1 MTGGGFDGA
10 FSAESR
16 PLSASLYIP
25 ASPEGCDGFRHNLR
39 EKPEG
44 SGGFEHNLR
53 EMPEGCDRTRK
64 KQYLCSAMKRL
75 LSVILLL
82 ATMSGQIG
90 SMARQ
95 APEEVAP
102 EGRHTVSGHVKDAAT
117 GEVLIGVAVY
127 PSGNIRAGKA
137 TNAYG
142 FYSLELP
149 AGEYTIVCEAIGYR
163 TDSLQISLKGNLRK
177 DFILE
182 EDSFAIEGSTVTAV
196 SKREKLLRPE
206 TSLVNLSG
214 DFIKKVPVLFGET
227 DIIKVIQMMPG
238 VQAPSEG
245 STGFSVR
252 GGGVDQNLVLMDEA
266 PVYNAGHFMG
276 FFSVFNNDA
285 VKTGDLYKGDIS
297 AKYGGRLSSLLDI
310 HTIDGNMT
318 ELGGSLSLGL
328 ISSKALL
335 EGPIVKDKASF
346 MVAARRTYIDLFFPL
361 FGALKG
367 DRMFF
372 YDVNAKAN
380 WIIND
385 NNRLYLSVFNGKD
398 VFAMKNSEAADL
410 NLDMGFANNTQSL
423 RWNHIFSPKLFS
435 NFTLLNSHY
444 DFNTLLEFSATDVDM
459 GSNLHNQGF
468 KADFNWF
475 MNASNTVS
483 FGFQGNRYVISPAIF
498 TPRSEGI
505 FSEYTYPETMAYAPD
520 FYLQNEQKIGTKVTL
535 RYGLRLSNFATVG
548 ERTQRYYNDEHRLD
562 HTEDFAKGET
572 VKAWHALEPRFS
584 SSFSITPSMSFKAAW
599 SRNVQY
605 IQQAIY
611 SISGSPL
618 DIWFSASPNIK
629 PQVSDQYTVGFFKN
643 FFNDALETSVELFYK
658 DNRNTIDFKDHP
670 NVIMNEDLEAE
681 IRTGT
686 SFARGAEFM
695 VKYEKGKFDGWISYT
710 LSQARYKIPEINGGK
725 PYDSPM
731 NHKHSVSVIGTY
743 RFSKRLS
750 TSADWVYYS
759 GAPTTYPSGVYEVGG
774 SRVPLYSDRNR
785 DHFPDYH
792 RLDLSLTLQGRRVP
806 AGKRGHGEWN
816 FSVYNV
822 YSRHNAWALDFH
834 YNDDTEE
841 ITARKV
847 YLFTAIPSISYTLT
861 L

>member
-1 MTGGGFDGA
+1 MLMI
-10 FSAESR
+10 
-16 PLSASLYIP
+16 PLCLA
-25 ASPEGCDGFRHNLR
+25 GQ
-39 EKPEG
+39 
-44 SGGFEHNLR
+44 
-53 EMPEGCDRTRK
+53 TRR
-64 KQYLCSAMKRL
+64 Y
-75 LSVILLL
+75 
-82 ATMSGQIG
+82 
-90 SMARQ
+90 
-95 APEEVAP
+95 
-102 EGRHTVSGHVKDAAT
+102 TVSGHVKDAAS
-117 GEVLIGVAVY
+117 GEMMIGAVVN
-127 PSGNIRAGKA
+127 PAGSTSGTV

-142 FYSLELP
+142 FYSIQLP
-149 AGEYTIVCEAIGYR
+149 AGDYELCCSSLGYEADTVR
-163 TDSLQISLKGNLRK
+163 ISLRGNLK
-177 DFILE
+177 QDFTLKE
-182 EDSFAIEGSTVTAV
+182 SLLYLEGSTVTAV

-310 HTIDGNMT
+310 HTIDGNMQ
-318 ELGGSLSLGL
+318 EFGGSLSIGL
-328 ISSKALL
+328 ISSKVLL

-346 MVAARRTYIDLFFPL
+346 MVAARRTYIDMFFPL

-367 DRMFF
+367 DKMFF
-372 YDVNAKAN
+372 HDINAKAN

-398 VFAMKNSEAADL
+398 VFAMANSEAADL
-410 NLDMGFANNTQSL
+410 DLDMGFANNTQSL

-444 DFNTLLEFSATDVDM
+444 DFDTMLEFSATDIDM
-459 GSNLHNQGF
+459 GSRLNNQGF

-475 MNASNTVS
+475 ANASNTVS
-483 FGFQGNRYVISPAIF
+483 FGLQGNRYVISPAEF
-498 TPRSEGI
+498 KPRSEGI
-505 FSEYTYPETMAYAPD
+505 FSEYTYPQTTALAPD
-520 FYLQNEQKIGTKVTL
+520 FYIQNEQKIGTKVTL

-548 ERTQRYYNDEHRLD
+548 ERTQRYYDAAHKLD

-584 SSFSITPSMSFKAAW
+584 SSFSLSPSMSVKAAW

-643 FFNDALETSVELFYK
+643 FLDDALETSVELFYK

-670 NVIMNEDLEAE
+670 NVIMNEDMEAE
-681 IRTGT
+681 IRTGN

-695 VKYEKGKFDGWISYT
+695 VKYEKGKFDGWVSYT
-710 LSQARYKIPEINGGK
+710 LSQARYKMPEINEGK

-743 RFSKRLS
+743 RFGKRLS
-750 TSADWVYYS
+750 ASADWVYYS
-759 GAPTTYPSGVYEVGG
+759 GAPTTYPSGVIQVGDT
-774 SRVPLYSDRNR
+774 RVPFYSDRNQ

-806 AGKRGHGEWN
+806 SGKRGHGEWN

>member
-1 MTGGGFDGA
+1 M
-10 FSAESR
+10 
-16 PLSASLYIP
+16 
-25 ASPEGCDGFRHNLR
+25 
-39 EKPEG
+39 
-44 SGGFEHNLR
+44 
-53 EMPEGCDRTRK
+53 
-64 KQYLCSAMKRL
+64 
-75 LSVILLL
+75 SVLILLPL
-82 ATMSGQIG
+82 AAAGQ
-90 SMARQ
+90 
-95 APEEVAP
+95 
-102 EGRHTVSGHVKDAAT
+102 GRKYTVSGHVKDAGS
-117 GEVLIGVAVY
+117 GEVMIGAVVN
-127 PSGNIRAGKA
+127 PAGSTIGTS

-142 FYSLELP
+142 FYSLQLP
-149 AGEYTIVCEAIGYR
+149 EGEYDLCCSSLGYDAD
-163 TDSLQISLKGNLRK
+163 TLHISLRANLRQ
-177 DFILE
+177 DFLLGE
-182 EDSFAIEGSTVTAV
+182 SAMTLEGSTVTAT

-206 TSLVNLSG
+206 TSIVNLSG

-227 DIIKVIQMMPG
+227 DIIKVIQLMPG

-266 PVYNAGHFMG
+266 PVFNAGHFMG

-297 AKYGGRLSSLLDI
+297 AKYGGRLSSLLDV
-310 HTIDGNMT
+310 HTIDGNMQ
-318 ELGGSLSLGL
+318 EYGGSLSIGL

-346 MVAARRTYIDLFFPL
+346 MVAARRTYIDMFFPL
-361 FGALKG
+361 LEVLKD
-367 DRMFF
+367 DRLYF

-385 NNRLYLSVFNGKD
+385 NNRLYFSVFRGKD
-398 VFAMKNSEAADL
+398 VFAMSNSEITDL
-410 NLDMGFANNTQSL
+410 DLDMGFANNTQSL

-435 NFTLLNSHY
+435 NFTLLNSFY
-444 DFNTLLEFSATDVDM
+444 DFTTMLEYSATDIDM

-475 MNASNTVS
+475 LNGSNTIS
-483 FGFQGNRYVISPAIF
+483 FGLQGNRYVISPAEF
-498 TPRSEGI
+498 RPRSEGI
-505 FSEYTYPETMAYAPD
+505 FSEYTYPLTTALAPD
-520 FYLQNEQKIGTKVTL
+520 FYLQNEQKIGPKVTL
-535 RYGLRLSNFATVG
+535 RYGVRLSNFATVG
-548 ERTQRYYNDEHRLD
+548 ERNQRYYNEQHALD
-562 HTEDFAKGET
+562 HTEQFAKGET

-584 SSFSITPSMSFKAAW
+584 SSFSITPSMSFKAAY

-605 IQQAIY
+605 IQQAVY

-629 PQVSDQYTVGFFKN
+629 PQVSDQYTIGLFKN
-643 FFNDALETSVELFYK
+643 FLGDDLETSVELFYK

-670 NVIMNEDLEAE
+670 NVLMNEDMEAE

-695 VKYEKGKFDGWISYT
+695 VKYEKDKFDGWVSYT

-731 NHKHSVSVIGTY
+731 NHKHSVSVVGTY
-743 RFSKRLS
+743 RFGKRLS
-750 TSADWVYYS
+750 ASADWVYYS

-774 SRVPLYSDRNR
+774 TRIPLYSERNR

-792 RLDLSLTLQGRRVP
+792 RLDLSLTLQGKRVP
-806 AGKRGHGEWN
+806 AGQRWHGEWN
-816 FSVYNV
+816 LSVYNV

-834 YNDDTEE
+834 YDDATEE
-841 ITARKV
+841 VTAQKV

>member
-1 MTGGGFDGA
+1 MLMI
-10 FSAESR
+10 
-16 PLSASLYIP
+16 PLCLL
-25 ASPEGCDGFRHNLR
+25 GQ
-39 EKPEG
+39 
-44 SGGFEHNLR
+44 
-53 EMPEGCDRTRK
+53 TRR
-64 KQYLCSAMKRL
+64 Y
-75 LSVILLL
+75 
-82 ATMSGQIG
+82 
-90 SMARQ
+90 
-95 APEEVAP
+95 
-102 EGRHTVSGHVKDAAT
+102 TVSGHVKDAAS
-117 GEVLIGVAVY
+117 GEMMIGAVVN
-127 PSGNIRAGKA
+127 PAGSTSGTV

-142 FYSLELP
+142 FYSIQLP
-149 AGEYTIVCEAIGYR
+149 AGDYELCCSSLGYDADTVR
-163 TDSLQISLKGNLRK
+163 ISLKGNLK
-177 DFILE
+177 QDFTLKE
-182 EDSFAIEGSTVTAV
+182 SLLYLEGSTVTAV

-310 HTIDGNMT
+310 HTIDGNMQ
-318 ELGGSLSLGL
+318 EFGGSLSIGL
-328 ISSKALL
+328 ISSKVLL

-346 MVAARRTYIDLFFPL
+346 MVAARRTYIDMFFPL

-367 DRMFF
+367 DKMFF
-372 YDVNAKAN
+372 HDINAKAN

-398 VFAMKNSEAADL
+398 VFAMANSEAADL
-410 NLDMGFANNTQSL
+410 DLDMGFANNTQSL

-444 DFNTLLEFSATDVDM
+444 DFDTMLEFSATDIDM
-459 GSNLHNQGF
+459 GSRLNNQGF

-475 MNASNTVS
+475 ANASNTVS
-483 FGFQGNRYVISPAIF
+483 FGLQGNRYVISPAEF
-498 TPRSEGI
+498 KPRSEGI
-505 FSEYTYPETMAYAPD
+505 FSEYTYPQTTALAPD
-520 FYLQNEQKIGTKVTL
+520 FYIQNEQKIGTKVTL

-548 ERTQRYYNDEHRLD
+548 ERTQRYYDAAHKLD

-584 SSFSITPSMSFKAAW
+584 SSFSLSPSMSVKAAW

-643 FFNDALETSVELFYK
+643 FLDDALETSVELFYK

-670 NVIMNEDLEAE
+670 NVIMNEDME
-681 IRTGT
+681 
-686 SFARGAEFM
+686 
-695 VKYEKGKFDGWISYT
+695 
-710 LSQARYKIPEINGGK
+710 
-725 PYDSPM
+725 
-731 NHKHSVSVIGTY
+731 
-743 RFSKRLS
+743 
-750 TSADWVYYS
+750 
-759 GAPTTYPSGVYEVGG
+759 
-774 SRVPLYSDRNR
+774 
-785 DHFPDYH
+785 
-792 RLDLSLTLQGRRVP
+792 
-806 AGKRGHGEWN
+806 
-816 FSVYNV
+816 
-822 YSRHNAWALDFH
+822 
-834 YNDDTEE
+834 
-841 ITARKV
+841 
-847 YLFTAIPSISYTLT
+847 IPSRAELNSW
-861 L
+861 

>member
-1 MTGGGFDGA
+1 MLMI
-10 FSAESR
+10 
-16 PLSASLYIP
+16 PLCLL
-25 ASPEGCDGFRHNLR
+25 GQ
-39 EKPEG
+39 
-44 SGGFEHNLR
+44 
-53 EMPEGCDRTRK
+53 TRR
-64 KQYLCSAMKRL
+64 Y
-75 LSVILLL
+75 
-82 ATMSGQIG
+82 
-90 SMARQ
+90 
-95 APEEVAP
+95 
-102 EGRHTVSGHVKDAAT
+102 TVSGHVKDAAS
-117 GEVLIGVAVY
+117 GEMMIGAVVN
-127 PSGNIRAGKA
+127 PAGSTSGTV

-142 FYSLELP
+142 FYSIQLP
-149 AGEYTIVCEAIGYR
+149 AGDYELCCSSLGYDADTVR
-163 TDSLQISLKGNLRK
+163 ISLKGNLK
-177 DFILE
+177 QDFTLKE
-182 EDSFAIEGSTVTAV
+182 SLLYLEGSTVTAV

-310 HTIDGNMT
+310 HTIDGNMQ
-318 ELGGSLSLGL
+318 EFGGSLSIGL
-328 ISSKALL
+328 ISSKVLL

-346 MVAARRTYIDLFFPL
+346 MVAARRTYIDMFFPL

-367 DRMFF
+367 DKMFF
-372 YDVNAKAN
+372 HDINAKAN

-398 VFAMKNSEAADL
+398 VFAMANSEAADL
-410 NLDMGFANNTQSL
+410 DLDMGFANNTQSL

-444 DFNTLLEFSATDVDM
+444 DFDTMLEFSATDIDM
-459 GSNLHNQGF
+459 GSRLNNQGF

-475 MNASNTVS
+475 ANASNTVS
-483 FGFQGNRYVISPAIF
+483 FGLQGNRYVISPAEF
-498 TPRSEGI
+498 KPRSEGI
-505 FSEYTYPETMAYAPD
+505 FREYTYPQTTALAPD
-520 FYLQNEQKIGTKVTL
+520 FYIQNEQKIGTKVTL

-548 ERTQRYYNDEHRLD
+548 ERTQRYYDAAHKLD

-584 SSFSITPSMSFKAAW
+584 SSFSLSPSMSVKAAW

-643 FFNDALETSVELFYK
+643 FLDDALETSVELFYK

-670 NVIMNEDLEAE
+670 NVIMNEDMEAE
-681 IRTGT
+681 IRTGN

-695 VKYEKGKFDGWISYT
+695 VKYEKGKFDGWVSYT
-710 LSQARYKIPEINGGK
+710 LSQARYKIPEINEGK

-743 RFSKRLS
+743 RFGKRLS
-750 TSADWVYYS
+750 ASADWVYYS
-759 GAPTTYPSGVYEVGG
+759 GAPTTYPSGVIQVGDT
-774 SRVPLYSDRNR
+774 RVPFYSDRNQ

-806 AGKRGHGEWN
+806 SGKRGHGEWN